1 MEEHEYD
8 MMFPDIVHNFI
19 SEANAQTVTE
29 VGSEET
35 NDSEVLSDPKPV
47 ESMEMERELK
57 VDNKDMNKSDD
68 ESKEDNLKSEIAD
81 NSGGVKVSET
91 TDEAGDEGQ
100 DELDIISSEKLEMAI
115 DVDHETV
122 DEKVTEQDTRSE
134 DSLAVKESKNASA
147 EDMDHVSE
155 SVPTT

>member
-8 MMFPDIVHNFI
+8 MMFSDIVHNFI
-19 SEANAQTVTE
+19 SEANTQTVSE
-29 VGSEET
+29 VGPEET

-68 ESKEDNLKSEIAD
+68 EPKEDNLKSGIAD
-81 NSGGVKVSET
+81 NSGVVKVSET
-91 TDEAGDEGQ
+91 IEEAGDEGS
-100 DELDIISSEKLEMAI
+100 DESDIISSEKLEMAI

-122 DEKVTEQDTRSE
+122 DEKGKFYYVIVFYCHQECFSF
-134 DSLAVKESKNASA
+134 
-147 EDMDHVSE
+147 
-155 SVPTT
+155 